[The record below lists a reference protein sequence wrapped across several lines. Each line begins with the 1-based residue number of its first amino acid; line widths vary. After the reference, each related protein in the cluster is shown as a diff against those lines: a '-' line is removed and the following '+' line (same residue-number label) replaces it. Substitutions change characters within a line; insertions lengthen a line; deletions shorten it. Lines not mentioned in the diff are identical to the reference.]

1 MKITIFGGGA
11 WGRALAFAFS
21 FKNEV
26 RIVSR
31 QNLATF
37 LFKLNCSIKQVDFE
51 ESLDSDLFVNAIKT
65 QALRTW
71 FQSHKLPKNI
81 FMMLASK
88 GIEMESGAFVSDIA
102 SDFLPME
109 NLCFLAGPSFAKE
122 VLDKLPCA
130 LCVHSENE
138 ALAKRFA
145 DALPDFIKGYVKGDV
160 IGGEVAGA
168 YKNVISIASGICDG
182 LSLGNNARASL
193 LARGLVEMHRF
204 AKSFGADME
213 TFLGL
218 SGAGDLFL
226 SASSVLSRNYRVGYG
241 LAKGKS
247 LDAILSEIGEVAE
260 GVISAHAICKLAEA
274 RGIYTPIAKEVHEIL
289 EGRSLVA
296 DSLRRLMC

>member
-1 MKITIFGGGA
+1 MRITIFGGGA
-11 WGRALAFAFS
+11 WGRALGFAYS

-26 RIVSR
+26 KIVSR
-31 QNLATF
+31 QDLGDF
-37 LFKLNCSIKQVDFE
+37 LCRLDRPIRQVDFKD
-51 ESLDSDLFVNAIKT
+51 SLDSDLFINAIKT
-65 QALRTW
+65 QALREW
-71 FQSHKLPKNI
+71 FKIHKLDRDMP
-81 FMMLASK
+81 MMLASK
-88 GIEMESGAFVSDIA
+88 GIEMDSGAFVSDIA
-102 SDFLPME
+102 SEFLKME

-122 VLDKLPCA
+122 VLESLPCA

-138 ALAKRFA
+138 VLAKRFA
-145 DALPDFIKGYVKGDV
+145 DALPDFIKGYVRGDV

-182 LSLGNNARASL
+182 LGLGNNARASL

-204 AKSFGADME
+204 AESFGAEME

-241 LAKGKS
+241 LASGKK
-247 LDAILSEIGEVAE
+247 LDVILKEIGEVAE
-260 GVISAHAICKLAEA
+260 GVISAHAIYKLAEA

-289 EGRSLVA
+289 EGRSLA
-296 DSLRRLMC
+296 TQSLRRLMC